1 MIKKSITINKTYL
14 TLLHKNNNIN
24 IGTSSIIRPGV
35 VANSILRPSLNLK
48 TDKGQQKVAL
58 YQYKNFLNK
67 PKNITMD
74 RLDISL
80 TLIHFTTS
88 IKESKLFIRNK
99 NIKVNGK
106 IITNINYV
114 LPEYAVIECVN
125 NTNIKNLITHS
136 IKNFI
141 NVPTNF
147 IFVNPTTVI
156 KTRDITK
163 NIKEI
168 SIPKNIQLNILKR
181 GKVLI

>member
-88 IKESKLFIRNK
+88 IKESKLFI
-99 NIKVNGK
+99 
-106 IITNINYV
+106 TNINYI

-181 GKVLI
+181 GKILI